1 MSIYDINGNIISSG
15 GGSDSYFEVLSE
27 VTGNKL
33 QPKSEYQS
41 GFYRGMTL
49 NTHFKTFFEENY
61 PQFAPKLGVLRTKGK
76 SIYIGGDSLHA
87 YSGGDGK
94 STNGFVTNWNKYL
107 GFATVKNDGYAG
119 STWTGTGAG
128 GGINRIT
135 ELVANGVPYDV
146 FILAWGTND
155 DTGGN
160 GTIDDEASNTEGST
174 MVSAMKWCITQL
186 RTTFR
191 YSAIGVI
198 IPPPK
203 NTNDGMKEKGDLM
216 VSVCEQLHVPYVD
229 MREYLSMDDMS
240 SDGVHLGY
248 GANKY
253 GCAEAKL
260 ILDICPYGEALT
272 V

>member
-1 MSIYDINGNIISSG
+1 MSIYDINGNIVSTN
-15 GGSDSYFEVLSE
+15 GGSDSFFEVVSE
-27 VTGNKL
+27 VTGAKL

-41 GFYRGMTL
+41 GYYRGMTL
-49 NTHFKTFFEENY
+49 NTYFKTFFEENF
-61 PQFAPKLGVLRTKGK
+61 PQFAPKLAVLRTKGK

-94 STNGFVTNWNKYL
+94 STNGFVTKWNRYL
-107 GFATVKNDGYAG
+107 GFKTVKNDGYAG
-119 STWTGTGAG
+119 STWTGTTDGGA
-128 GGINRIT
+128 IKRVT
-135 ELVANGVPYDV
+135 DLVANGTAYDV
-146 FILAWGTND
+146 IILAWGTNE
-155 DTGGN
+155 DTAN
-160 GTIDDEASNTEGST
+160 GTIDDEASNDGSS
-174 MVSAMKWCITQL
+174 MVGAMKWCINQL

-191 YSAIGVI
+191 YSTIGII

-216 VSVCEQLHVPYVD
+216 IEVCKLLHVPYVD

-253 GCAEAKL
+253 GAAEAKL
-260 ILDICPYGEALT
+260 ILDICPYGEPLQQ
-272 V
+272 

>member
-1 MSIYDINGNIISSG
+1 MSIYDINGNVISSG
-15 GGSDSYFEVLSE
+15 DSDSYFEVISE
-27 VTGNKL
+27 ITGNKL

-49 NTHFKTFFEENY
+49 NTYFKTFFEENF

-76 SIYIGGDSLHA
+76 SIYIGGDSLHD

-107 GFATVKNDGYAG
+107 GFETVKNDGFAG
-119 STWTGTGAG
+119 STWTGTTG
-128 GGINRIT
+128 GGAIKRVT
-135 ELVANGVPYDV
+135 DLVTNATPYDV
-146 FILAWGTND
+146 IILAWGTNND
-155 DTGGN
+155 EGGD
-160 GTIDDEASNTEGST
+160 GTIDDIANNESGCT

-186 RTTFR
+186 RNAFKKT
-191 YSAIGVI
+191 AIGVI

-203 NTNDGMKEKGDLM
+203 NTNDGMKEKGNLM
-216 VSVCEQLHVPYVD
+216 MSVCEQLHVPYVD
-229 MREYLSMDDMS
+229 MRKYLSMDDMS

-248 GANKY
+248 GVDKY

-272 V
+272 R